1 MAETRG
7 EKRVGQ
13 FRKRINKIAEEIEK
27 ECRLLNEPIKQILKE
42 AVSITLISIR
52 EFISYFKTEKASVF
66 FGNKS
71 RSLSPRSLHLAI
83 SLKDSPF
90 LND

>member
-42 AVSITLISIR
+42 AVSTTLISIR
-52 EFISYFKTEKASVF
+52 EFISYFKAEKASF
-66 FGNKS
+66 FLEI
-71 RSLSPRSLHLAI
+71 RQDPSLPGLYILQFPSKTAPS
-83 SLKDSPF
+83 
-90 LND
+90 